1 MEVFNM
7 LNTKYFITQNP
18 ATGASMAQLN
28 PNANGPAWFVK
39 AIRFVPNADAEM
51 NVLNTLHTKD
61 SAVAQQKFASQ
72 VKQQPQFDSTA
83 TIKVTEYLNDKITYT
98 SSSNTN
104 QFAVFSEVYYPHGW
118 NAYIDGQKADYIK
131 VDYVLRGMS
140 VPAGN
145 HTIEFRFEP
154 QSYKTANSLMLVASL
169 LTFALLIA
177 AIVFEF
183 LRGRKTQPAVKK

>member
-1 MEVFNM
+1 M
-7 LNTKYFITQNP
+7 
-18 ATGASMAQLN
+18 
-28 PNANGPAWFVK
+28 NA
-39 AIRFVPNADAEM
+39 
-51 NVLNTLHTKD
+51 LSTLHLKD
-61 SAVAQQKFASQ
+61 TAVAQQKFASH
-72 VKQQPQFDSTA
+72 VKQQPQFDSSA
-83 TIKVTEYLNDKITYT
+83 TIKVAEYLNDKITYT

-131 VDYVLRGMS
+131 VDYVLRGMNI
-140 VPAGN
+140 PAGK

-154 QSYKTANSLMLVASL
+154 QSYKTANTLMLIGTL

-183 LRGRKTQPAVKK
+183 LKRRKEQPVAIK